1 MTAVPMMET
10 GAMTEAKTIG
20 ARGAALA
27 LMVTGVLTVLLS
39 FRTWGSC
46 PTMPCGGILMAISEY
61 SGLDLGFGVVTA
73 IAGLGLAAI
82 GVDGLRRKG
91 VARFAT
97 GAVMLASL
105 IVAAAG
111 ASVIWMHV
119 LPGDD
124 KEFYWPPFTA
134 FMVGIVGLIAL
145 AASLRLQRT
154 MPRRE
159 SGMAGQRATHG
170 KPR

>member
-1 MTAVPMMET
+1 MAER
-10 GAMTEAKTIG
+10 KTIG

-39 FRTWGSC
+39 FGTWGSC
-46 PTMPCGGILMAISEY
+46 PTTPCGGILMAISEY

-82 GVDGLRRKG
+82 GFDGLRRKG
-91 VARFAT
+91 VSQFAT
-97 GAVMLASL
+97 AAVPLAAL

-111 ASVIWMHV
+111 ASVIWMYV

-124 KEFYWPPFTA
+124 REFYWPPFTA
-134 FMVGIVGLIAL
+134 FLVGIIGLMAL
-145 AASLRLQRT
+145 AASLRLR
-154 MPRRE
+154 
-159 SGMAGQRATHG
+159 SGIAGQRATTHRT
-170 KPR
+170 PR